1 MLTVPLFALA
11 EDETGTYVN
20 VATSRDDKNNPQVK
34 RVPVTVKAKS
44 STTAVIEGEDIND
57 GTEVLLAGGTGNPD
71 VGILDNPKKDGS
83 SGSASDTSNGSNSSS
98 SDSSSDKD
106 VAGGGR

>member
-1 MLTVPLFALA
+1 M
-11 EDETGTYVN
+11 
-20 VATSRDDKNNPQVK
+20 
-34 RVPVTVKAKS
+34 PVTVKVKS
-44 STTAVIEGEDIND
+44 STTAVIEGEGIND

-71 VGILDNPKKDGS
+71 GGEKDGS
-83 SGSASDTSNGSNSSS
+83 SGGTSGTSNGSNSSS